1 MKVFHWSSW
10 PWWKSVALPLWSLL
24 DCLPTICLQTSVL
37 CKSAIHAGAVSDSLG
52 GRVAVSRGRSL
63 TLYESTFANGILS
76 KTCVLPSYFLLKK
89 REMEPRSSVNVCPLT
104 FDLPS
109 VDRGSLSEKK
119 LLFSKGQSPRCGIYF
134 LPLLQHIFCCSNV
147 L

>member
-1 MKVFHWSSW
+1 M
-10 PWWKSVALPLWSLL
+10 
-24 DCLPTICLQTSVL
+24 

-52 GRVAVSRGRSL
+52 GRVALSRSRSL

-89 REMEPRSSVNVCPLT
+89 RERDSDSVLVFPLT
-104 FDLPS
+104 FGLSS

-119 LLFSKGQSPRCGIYF
+119 LLFSKGRS
-134 LPLLQHIFCCSNV
+134 
-147 L
+147 